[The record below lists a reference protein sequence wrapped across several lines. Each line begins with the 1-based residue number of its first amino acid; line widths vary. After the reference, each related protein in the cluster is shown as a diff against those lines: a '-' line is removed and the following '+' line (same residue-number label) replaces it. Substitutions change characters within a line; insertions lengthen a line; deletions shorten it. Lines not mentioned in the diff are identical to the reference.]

1 MAKPSWGNVTFG
13 IVASAT
19 LLLAVVEWFWLF
31 PSMPD
36 EEEAIALYTAHKQEF
51 SELTKIFERGCT
63 GPGPAEAVAIT
74 DRFKLRPHVYC
85 NDNGAVRL
93 ILGSKG
99 FLLAIGPERSIG
111 LMYIPGDTDR
121 VGPVVPVLAR
131 HADEVGTLYLRRVDE
146 RWYVYFQNND
156 D

>member
-1 MAKPSWGNVTFG
+1 MEPTRKSITFG
-13 IVASAT
+13 VVAAIVV
-19 LLLAVVEWFWLF
+19 LLATVEWFWLF

-51 SELTKIFERGCT
+51 ADLTKIFDKGCV
-63 GPGPAEAVAIT
+63 GPGPPEALAIT
-74 DRFKLRPHVYC
+74 NRFKFQPRVYC

-93 ILGSKG
+93 ILGVKG

-111 LMYIPGDTDR
+111 LMYIPGDTKR
-121 VGPVVPVLAR
+121 VGPVVPVLAP
-131 HADEVGTLYLRRVDE
+131 HTEEVGTVYLRQIER
-146 RWYVYFQNND
+146 RWYVYYQNSD